1 MKKIL
6 LTTLILACSANI
18 FANSKFAEK
27 LVINEIN
34 QFAEDYQVQDLETI
48 KGLGLQG
55 KKYLFDVQYTKNF
68 CADIGDDERMYCA
81 TYRCVSR
88 AEVDGDA
95 VVSFETEAKASAC
108 KKIPGTDFTQSW

>member
-48 KGLGLQG
+48 KDLGLHG

-95 VVSFETEAKASAC
+95 VVSFETEVKASAC